1 MVRSTVGAPTLR
13 TCLSAETPSCLLRL
27 CSKVFETCAEQR
39 PARMSLVS
47 CAVTAAFA
55 GSMVLLKMV
64 RPERGRRTP
73 KLVRITL
80 VDCNF
85 SPWSLR
91 THCCSE
97 TVTRTRCREADKVSV
112 SGAPRKRYPQEDEAL
127 WCPALLSISCG
138 KAQWPA
144 MVAWDAP
151 GRRFH
156 INKLSNLRFLEL

>member
-27 CSKVFETCAEQR
+27 CSKVFETYAEQR

-91 THCCSE
+91 THCYSE

-112 SGAPRKRYPQEDEAL
+112 SGAPRKRYPQEDEGSLVVSSPGIHFVWQGTVASNGGMG
-127 WCPALLSISCG
+127 CSRQKISY
-138 KAQWPA
+138 QQ
-144 MVAWDAP
+144 VVQSS
-151 GRRFH
+151 F
-156 INKLSNLRFLEL
+156 S